1 MCPILILLIFLFFL
15 VLLIS
20 YSFVFYSSYFCYMKF
35 VLDVKENKAATLL
48 ALLNDLPYVKTKPLT
63 PYKAKV
69 LEDLKQAVE
78 EMNLILAGKIEAR
91 DAEDLLNE
99 L

>member
-1 MCPILILLIFLFFL
+1 
-15 VLLIS
+15 
-20 YSFVFYSSYFCYMKF
+20 MKF
-35 VLDVKENKAATLL
+35 MLEVKESKAATLM

-69 LEDLKQAVE
+69 LEGVKEAVDE
-78 EMNLILAGKIEAR
+78 LNLVLSGKIQAR
-91 DAEDLLNE
+91 DADELLNE

>member
-1 MCPILILLIFLFFL
+1 
-15 VLLIS
+15 
-20 YSFVFYSSYFCYMKF
+20 MKF
-35 VLDVKENKAATLL
+35 VLEVKESKAATLM

-69 LEDLKQAVE
+69 LEDVKQAVDE
-78 EMNLILAGKIEAR
+78 LNLVLCGKIEAR
-91 DAEDLLNE
+91 DADELLNE

>member
-1 MCPILILLIFLFFL
+1 
-15 VLLIS
+15 
-20 YSFVFYSSYFCYMKF
+20 MKF
-35 VLDVKENKAATLL
+35 VLEVKESKAAALL

-69 LEDLKQAVE
+69 LEDLKEAVE
-78 EMNLILAGKIEAR
+78 EMNLVLAGKKEAR
-91 DAEDLLNE
+91 NAEDVLNE

>member
-1 MCPILILLIFLFFL
+1 
-15 VLLIS
+15 
-20 YSFVFYSSYFCYMKF
+20 MKF
-35 VLDVKENKAATLL
+35 VLEVKESKAANLM

-69 LEDLKQAVE
+69 LEDVKEAVD
-78 EMNLILAGKIEAR
+78 EMNQVLSGKIEAR
-91 DAEDLLNE
+91 DADELLNE

>member
-1 MCPILILLIFLFFL
+1 
-15 VLLIS
+15 
-20 YSFVFYSSYFCYMKF
+20 MKF
-35 VLDVKENKAATLL
+35 VLDVKESKAATLM

-69 LEDLKQAVE
+69 LEDIKEAVD
-78 EMNLILAGKIEAR
+78 EMKLVLAGNIEAR
-91 DAEDLLNE
+91 DADDLLNE

>member
-1 MCPILILLIFLFFL
+1 M
-15 VLLIS
+15 
-20 YSFVFYSSYFCYMKF
+20 
-35 VLDVKENKAATLL
+35 

-69 LEDLKQAVE
+69 LEGIKEAVDE
-78 EMNLILAGKIEAR
+78 LNLVLSGKLEAR
-91 DAEDLLNE
+91 DADDLLNE

>member
-1 MCPILILLIFLFFL
+1 
-15 VLLIS
+15 
-20 YSFVFYSSYFCYMKF
+20 MKF
-35 VLDVKENKAATLL
+35 VLEVKESKAAALL

-69 LEDLKQAVE
+69 LEDVKEAADELKEV
-78 EMNLILAGKIEAR
+78 LSGKLEAR
-91 DAEDLLNE
+91 DADDLLNE

>member
-1 MCPILILLIFLFFL
+1 
-15 VLLIS
+15 
-20 YSFVFYSSYFCYMKF
+20 MKF
-35 VLDVKENKAATLL
+35 VLDVKESKVAMLM

-69 LEDLKQAVE
+69 LEDVKDAVDGLN
-78 EMNLILAGKIEAR
+78 MVLSGKMVAR
-91 DAEDLLNE
+91 DADDLLNE

>member
-1 MCPILILLIFLFFL
+1 
-15 VLLIS
+15 
-20 YSFVFYSSYFCYMKF
+20 MKF
-35 VLDVKENKAATLL
+35 VLEVKESKVAMLM

-69 LEDLKQAVE
+69 LEDIKESVDQL
-78 EMNLILAGKIEAR
+78 NLVLSGKLEAR
-91 DAEDLLNE
+91 DADELLNE

>member
-1 MCPILILLIFLFFL
+1 M
-15 VLLIS
+15 
-20 YSFVFYSSYFCYMKF
+20 
-35 VLDVKENKAATLL
+35 

-69 LEDLKQAVE
+69 LEDLKEAVDE
-78 EMNLILAGKIEAR
+78 LNLVLARKLEAR
-91 DAEDLLNE
+91 DADELLNA

>member
-1 MCPILILLIFLFFL
+1 
-15 VLLIS
+15 
-20 YSFVFYSSYFCYMKF
+20 MKF
-35 VLDVKENKAATLL
+35 VLEVKESKAANLM

-69 LEDLKQAVE
+69 LEDIKEAVD
-78 EMNLILAGKIEAR
+78 EMNQVLSGKIEAR
-91 DAEDLLNE
+91 DADELLNE

>member
-1 MCPILILLIFLFFL
+1 
-15 VLLIS
+15 
-20 YSFVFYSSYFCYMKF
+20 MKF
-35 VLDVKENKAATLL
+35 VLEVKESKAAVLM

-69 LEDLKQAVE
+69 LEDIRDAVD
-78 EMNLILAGKIEAR
+78 EMNLVLAGKIEAR
-91 DAEDLLNE
+91 DADELLNE

>member
-1 MCPILILLIFLFFL
+1 
-15 VLLIS
+15 
-20 YSFVFYSSYFCYMKF
+20 MKF
-35 VLDVKENKAATLL
+35 VLDVKESKVAMLM

-69 LEDLKQAVE
+69 LEDIKEAVDE
-78 EMNLILAGKIEAR
+78 LNMVFSAKMEAGNA
-91 DAEDLLNE
+91 DDLRNE

>member
-1 MCPILILLIFLFFL
+1 
-15 VLLIS
+15 
-20 YSFVFYSSYFCYMKF
+20 MKF
-35 VLDVKENKAATLL
+35 VLEVKESKVAMLM

-69 LEDLKQAVE
+69 LEDVKEAVDE
-78 EMNLILAGKIEAR
+78 LDLVLSGKLEAR
-91 DAEDLLNE
+91 NADELLND

>member
-1 MCPILILLIFLFFL
+1 MLPFFNWMDQL
-15 VLLIS
+15 
-20 YSFVFYSSYFCYMKF
+20 M
-35 VLDVKENKAATLL
+35 

-69 LEDLKQAVE
+69 LEDVAEAVE
-78 EMNLILAGKIEAR
+78 ELNLVLSGKLEAK
-91 DAEDLLNE
+91 DANDLLNE

>member
-1 MCPILILLIFLFFL
+1 
-15 VLLIS
+15 
-20 YSFVFYSSYFCYMKF
+20 MKF
-35 VLDVKENKAATLL
+35 VLDVKESKVAMLM

-69 LEDLKQAVE
+69 LEDVKEAVDE
-78 EMNLILAGKIEAR
+78 LNMVLSGKLEAR
-91 DAEDLLNE
+91 NADDLLDE

>member
-1 MCPILILLIFLFFL
+1 
-15 VLLIS
+15 
-20 YSFVFYSSYFCYMKF
+20 MKF
-35 VLDVKENKAATLL
+35 VLDVKESKAEALM

-69 LEDLKQAVE
+69 LEDLKEAVDE
-78 EMNLILAGKIEAR
+78 LNLVLAGKLEAR
-91 DAEDLLNE
+91 DADELLNE